1 MEVAVEVTTRLGSTG
16 VELFIIMAFIITGL
30 LSPFVVTLLEIVDVV
45 TGRVIEQL
53 FDVLLWG
60 TADEEKDEDCESED
74 ETTSW
79 SEVTSDDEINDWLM
93 SRFVALSIDD
103 DGGDMN
109 IVLSFIVSGPDA
121 SSSINDAFN

>member
-1 MEVAVEVTTRLGSTG
+1 MEVAVELTTRLGSTG

-30 LSPFVVTLLEIVDVV
+30 LSPFVVELVEVEVV
-45 TGRVIEQL
+45 TGRVIERL

-60 TADEEKDEDCESED
+60 TADEEKDEDWESED

-93 SRFVALSIDD
+93 SRLVALSIDD

-109 IVLSFIVSGPDA
+109 IVLSFIVSRPDA
-121 SSSINDAFN
+121 SSSINSAFN

>member
-1 MEVAVEVTTRLGSTG
+1 M
-16 VELFIIMAFIITGL
+16 
-30 LSPFVVTLLEIVDVV
+30 
-45 TGRVIEQL
+45 
-53 FDVLLWG
+53 LLWG

-109 IVLSFIVSGPDA
+109 IVLSFIVSRPDA
-121 SSSINDAFN
+121 SSSINMMHSINNSIQFIEIRQNWYTYLCCSNHELESRSS